1 MRRNSNSSVRRCTRM
16 PQVTKQTSLQKAV
29 KEVKNREAQLQRG
42 AQHGQHLAANQL
54 AKLPAKSDDALSIST
69 FNGSNS
75 KITPPSSPKAP
86 KKPILLT
93 NGPDDGF
100 KTVSNKK
107 KRTRNEVDFSNLM
120 VKQQSQPLDGVATAN
135 YFQALQSMEVTFESK
150 NVTADKK

>member
-1 MRRNSNSSVRRCTRM
+1 MVSTLLPTNSPSC
-16 PQVTKQTSLQKAV
+16 
-29 KEVKNREAQLQRG
+29 
-42 AQHGQHLAANQL
+42 H
-54 AKLPAKSDDALSIST
+54 DALSIST

-100 KTVSNKK
+100 KTVLNKK

-120 VKQQSQPLDGVATAN
+120 VKQQLQPLDGVDTAN

-150 NVTADKK
+150 NVTADKKYGVRYHVAPVDVKRPDA

>member
-1 MRRNSNSSVRRCTRM
+1 MVSTLLPTNSPSC
-16 PQVTKQTSLQKAV
+16 
-29 KEVKNREAQLQRG
+29 
-42 AQHGQHLAANQL
+42 H
-54 AKLPAKSDDALSIST
+54 DALSIST

-100 KTVSNKK
+100 KTVLNKK

-120 VKQQSQPLDGVATAN
+120 VKQQLQPLDGVDTAN

-150 NVTADKK
+150 NVTADKKYGDRYHVAPVDVKRPDAVKTSTESAFFVEKHHTKIKKASKASPVM

>member
-1 MRRNSNSSVRRCTRM
+1 MYAHAAGTTTM
-16 PQVTKQTSLQKAV
+16 PKQTSLQKAV

-107 KRTRNEVDFSNLM
+107 KGTRNEVDFSNLM

-150 NVTADKK
+150 NVTADKKYGV